1 MIVNLRDISGC
12 YLCRYFMNRDLHERI
27 FLLAIFFTFLFCF
40 LVLFLGFPLCVNC
53 ALCPRIYLHDSRNL
67 SGAKNISQVRAAAA
81 EIDCS
86 PEPQVAKWAAR
97 QSSQAEQ
104 QQQPQPQQSCP
115 SVRLWFGYP
124 SPSLALLSLSLPV
137 ILSLCF
143 FLCLFPCAYSA
154 TVSLANCTKS
164 LHCFADTLCA
174 CLRVERKWN
183 ACVECKQ
190 RTKSNKLQ
198 RKLLN
203 NSSQICTVGVQMC
216 CGRLCLYLSA
226 SIPCK
231 RRKG

>member
-1 MIVNLRDISGC
+1 MSESSCLQFFFYFSVLFSCSLSGVSSLRLMRALSA
-12 YLCRYFMNRDLHERI
+12 YLFTRFAKFIWRQKHFTSSRSCRRNR
-27 FLLAIFFTFLFCF
+27 LLA
-40 LVLFLGFPLCVNC
+40 G
-53 ALCPRIYLHDSRNL
+53 AS
-67 SGAKNISQVRAAAA
+67 SGQM
-81 EIDCS
+81 
-86 PEPQVAKWAAR
+86 
-97 QSSQAEQ
+97 SSEAEQ
-104 QQQPQPQQSCP
+104 QQQQHPQQSCP

-124 SPSLALLSLSLPV
+124 SPSLALLSLSLPL

-216 CGRLCLYLSA
+216 CGRLCLHLSA
-226 SIPCK
+226 GIPCK